1 MPSLD
6 KSRSLVREASLNIF
20 QPSEKKG
27 KPCLVQHADNNA
39 ARKRKSAT
47 VVNGRRPYYR
57 TRQYRIELIELT
69 WVAKFISRFLLA
81 VTRRGG
87 GQGENIRESLLLL
100 PTELLLLLGQERKG
114 GGKKRGNGEGEWNWP
129 LATRLISDV
138 ARLFKGGKRAV
149 CSILR
154 RFIANRSSFYRSFR
168 RISYRPLPVHF
179 PRNFFSSTLHAF
191 SWLRVDSRSILKRI
205 LVSSYLQSDERSLF
219 RDRR

>member
-100 PTELLLLLGQERKG
+100 PTELLLLGQERKG

-149 CSILR
+149 LLDIAPFHCESFLFLPFEGFHIDLCLSTFHETFSPLR
-154 RFIANRSSFYRSFR
+154 CTR
-168 RISYRPLPVHF
+168 
-179 PRNFFSSTLHAF
+179 
-191 SWLRVDSRSILKRI
+191 
-205 LVSSYLQSDERSLF
+205 LVGYELIHDQYWNEF
-219 RDRR
+219 W

>member
-1 MPSLD
+1 M
-6 KSRSLVREASLNIF
+6 
-20 QPSEKKG
+20 
-27 KPCLVQHADNNA
+27 A

-114 GGKKRGNGEGEWNWP
+114 GGKKRGNGEGE
-129 LATRLISDV
+129 
-138 ARLFKGGKRAV
+138 
-149 CSILR
+149 
-154 RFIANRSSFYRSFR
+154 
-168 RISYRPLPVHF
+168 
-179 PRNFFSSTLHAF
+179 
-191 SWLRVDSRSILKRI
+191 
-205 LVSSYLQSDERSLF
+205 
-219 RDRR
+219 